1 MASLPFTEHDIAIFA
16 AFSATDVHH
25 HALTVDVADF

>member
-16 AFSATDVHH
+16 ALAATDVHH
-25 HALTVDVADF
+25 HALTVDVCGF